1 MKKFYLILVIQF
13 LFCWSLTAQE
23 DGLSETEKAA
33 IGKMKELMRT
43 RQKELIAE
51 HIAYPFYR
59 EAYFDY
65 VIQNTQEF
73 LEVFDRIFDEKKI
86 EQFCLSEW
94 SDYRHPLTEERS
106 LCGNNGK
113 FYAMLSP
120 KNELII
126 TRSTHSDS
134 EKQYLE
140 TLIEKDRQQLHE
152 SLRGYEEP
160 VWIVYAGKYRIR
172 IDRMPN
178 GKLRYASWNKDK
190 PISAPADLVIIGGE
204 YGGARWGDSY
214 TFKNGEYTYIVWS
227 NVIGPADGP
236 FEALKVFKGDKRI
249 LYYTDDNVI
258 VKEFG
263 RYYMGIQLLSSIK
276 C

>member
-1 MKKFYLILVIQF
+1 MKKLYLILVFQF
-13 LFCWSLTAQE
+13 VFCWNLTAQE
-23 DGLSETEKAA
+23 YGLSETEKAA

-65 VIQNTQEF
+65 VIQNKQEF

-94 SDYRHPLTEERS
+94 RDERHPLTDERF
-106 LCGNNGK
+106 LCGNNGH
-113 FYAMLSP
+113 FYAILSS

-126 TRSTHSDS
+126 VVSSHSDS

-152 SLRGYEEP
+152 SLRDYEKP
-160 VWIVYAGKYRIR
+160 GWIASAGKYRIR
-172 IDRMPN
+172 IDRMSN

-204 YGGARWGDSY
+204 HDGSRWWDSF
-214 TFKNGEYTYIVWS
+214 TFKNGEYTYNLWH
-227 NVIGPADGP
+227 NVMGPANGP
-236 FEALKVFKGDKRI
+236 FRALEVFKGDKRI

-263 RYYMGIQLLSSIK
+263 YYYMGIRLLSSIK

>member
-1 MKKFYLILVIQF
+1 MKKLYLILVFQI

-65 VIQNTQEF
+65 VIQNKQEF

-126 TRSTHSDS
+126 VVSTHSDS

-152 SLRGYEEP
+152 SLRGHKEP
-160 VWIVYAGKYRIR
+160 VWIVFAGKYRIR
-172 IDRMPN
+172 IDRMPS
-178 GKLRYASWNKDK
+178 GELRYASWNKNK
-190 PISAPADLVIIGGE
+190 PISAPADLVLLGGTCD
-204 YGGARWGDSY
+204 GARWWDEY
-214 TFKNGEYTYIVWS
+214 TFKNGEYTYKVWFS
-227 NVIGPADGP
+227 LIGPADGP
-236 FEALKVFKGDKRI
+236 FKALEVFKGDKQI
-249 LYYTDDNVI
+249 LYYHDNDVI
-258 VKEFG
+258 IKEFN
-263 RYYMGIQLLSSIK
+263 RYNMEVYMSPSI
-276 C
+276 